1 MLTTLTLRLQSVFD
15 RIKQCNE
22 WSRLDQSEYQ
32 ALLNIDAHVYYFA
45 SGICAASIT
54 KLGTL
59 KTAGRLQ
66 KRTTSRRERMLEACH
81 NKKSWQR
88 REGPPVEGRCWE
100 VK

>member
-1 MLTTLTLRLQSVFD
+1 MLTVLTLSLQSVFD
-15 RIKQCNE
+15 RIKQRNE

-32 ALLNIDAHVYYFA
+32 ALLNINAHAYYFA
-45 SGICAASIT
+45 SGICVASIT

-66 KRTTSRRERMLEACH
+66 KRTTSRRERMLEACR
-81 NKKSWQR
+81 KSWQR